1 MYLLN
6 LNRAADVTRLN
17 FPLPVWQGEFLHMR
31 NYSLM
36 SAHGPERTSFDVR
49 YEFGKGSEADVT

>member
-1 MYLLN
+1 
-6 LNRAADVTRLN
+6 
-17 FPLPVWQGEFLHMR
+17 MR

-49 YEFGKGSEADVT
+49 YESGKGSEADVTRTSLNDRL